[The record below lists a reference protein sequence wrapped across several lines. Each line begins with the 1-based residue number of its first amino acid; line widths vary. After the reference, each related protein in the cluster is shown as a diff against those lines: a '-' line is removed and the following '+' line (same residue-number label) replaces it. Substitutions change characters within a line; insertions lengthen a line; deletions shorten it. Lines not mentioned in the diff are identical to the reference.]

1 MGGTAEFCFCFDSGE
16 RVMLAIQD
24 GTLLADR
31 SQCNCCG
38 IGQGYEQVQA
48 MPLNS
53 GDVPFLILGDRNCME
68 LYFDG
73 GEHCMSLLCHARSHT
88 GRLRVRGGEGQRLK
102 DVCLSAL
109 RKAQMSV

>member
-1 MGGTAEFCFCFDSGE
+1 
-16 RVMLAIQD
+16 
-24 GTLLADR
+24 
-31 SQCNCCG
+31 
-38 IGQGYEQVQA
+38 
-48 MPLNS
+48 MPLNG

>member
-1 MGGTAEFCFCFDSGE
+1 
-16 RVMLAIQD
+16 MLAIQG

-48 MPLNS
+48 MPLNG

-88 GRLRVRGGEGQRLK
+88 GRLHVRGGEGQQLK